1 MSKGG
6 HFLAQQPKKKT
17 KTWVVVVAVILA
29 VILLLGALAAWF
41 VVSKMNKI
49 NRADRG
55 DNQLSAEDIGKY
67 MIEGTTAPTEATTV
81 PTTEA
86 TTAPTEETK
95 PDYGKLGKIVNFL
108 LIGQDARPG
117 EDSKNSDTVLLVSVN
132 KETKKITMISFLRDS
147 FVVIPKVY
155 DTYGNEHSGQT
166 KLTLAYAM
174 GYKWGGD
181 LGAME
186 ICLLYTSDAADDQ

>member
-49 NRADRG
+49 NRANRG

-67 MIEGTTAPTEATTV
+67 MIEDTTAPTEATTV

-174 GYKWGGD
+174 GWIGR
-181 LGAME
+181 AHV
-186 ICLLYTSDAADDQ
+186 